1 MTNVRILQQL
11 AVPGDSKLVL
21 LVLDGLGGLPDA
33 ESGQTELEAA
43 ATPTLDRLAR
53 QNAVGLATPLIPG
66 VTPGSAPAHLAL
78 FGYDAFEHHI
88 GRGVL
93 SAVGVGLDLEPAD
106 VACRINFA
114 TLKDGVI
121 ADRRAGRIPTEEGAR
136 LCEVLSAIRIPGVDI
151 VVRPEMQHRAVIVW
165 RGEGLSDAVTDT
177 DPQRTGV
184 APLPAE
190 ALKPEAQRTAEVVNR
205 FVAEANRLLADEP
218 RANTILLRGFGRLPE
233 IPTLTELYRLRA
245 AVIAGYPMYRGLA
258 KLVGMEELP
267 AGQTFSDQL
276 ETLKTRVER
285 LRLLFPPREGH
296 RRGRRRRGF
305 RPQDGGHRRGGR
317 RAPGAVGAESGRAG
331 GDRRPFDTVE
341 AARPQ
346 LASRAGAAGV
356 PFRPAQSVDRRFRRI
371 VRVPGQP
378 GPHTLSGLDGPDAGP
393 RTQVAEIRGVGRSGG
408 FRRSRAVSGTQK
420 ITLPMVDIGSVA
432 GQAGP

>member
-276 ETLKTRVER
+276 ETLKRAWNDYDYFFLHVKGTDAAGEDGDFARKTAVIEEVDAALPELLALNPDVLVVTGDHSTPSK
-285 LRLLFPPREGH
+285 LRAHSWHPVPVL
-296 RRGRRRRGF
+296 
-305 RPQDGGHRRGGR
+305 
-317 RAPGAVGAESGRAG
+317 
-331 GDRRPFDTVE
+331 
-341 AARPQ
+341 
-346 LASRAGAAGV
+346 LASRFV
-356 PFRPAQSVDRRFRRI
+356 RPNPWIEGFGESYAS
-371 VRVPGQP
+371 
-378 GPHTLSGLDGPDAGP
+378 
-393 RTQVAEIRGVGRSGG
+393 RGSLGHI
-408 FRRSRAVSGTQK
+408 RSRDLMGLMLAHGLRLQK
-420 ITLPMVDIGSVA
+420 FGA
-432 GQAGP
+432 